1 MEYEKKVEI
10 TQKKTGQR
18 KQEEQ
23 EVRGTNKQKTNEKT

>member
-23 EVRGTNKQKTNEKT
+23 EVRVVITNVC